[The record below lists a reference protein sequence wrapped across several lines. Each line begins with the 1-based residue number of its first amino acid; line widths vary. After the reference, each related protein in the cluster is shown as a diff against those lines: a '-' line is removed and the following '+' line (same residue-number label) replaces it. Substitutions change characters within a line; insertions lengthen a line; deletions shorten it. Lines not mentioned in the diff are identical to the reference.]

1 MTQSDL
7 SRRLIVGGSVSL
19 AAASVV
25 APSMAQQNPPPAMNQ
40 TQNIRRIPLQRF
52 DVPGSDYE
60 TVIGIA
66 EIGPDVAIGR
76 HTHPGPESGYLIEG
90 GFDLLIDGEQPK
102 TLKAGDSYV
111 VPQNKVHDAKTGP
124 AGAKVIATYVVRKG
138 QPIAT
143 PA

>member
-66 EIGPDVAIGR
+66 EI
-76 HTHPGPESGYLIEG
+76 
-90 GFDLLIDGEQPK
+90 
-102 TLKAGDSYV
+102 
-111 VPQNKVHDAKTGP
+111 
-124 AGAKVIATYVVRKG
+124 
-138 QPIAT
+138 
-143 PA
+143 